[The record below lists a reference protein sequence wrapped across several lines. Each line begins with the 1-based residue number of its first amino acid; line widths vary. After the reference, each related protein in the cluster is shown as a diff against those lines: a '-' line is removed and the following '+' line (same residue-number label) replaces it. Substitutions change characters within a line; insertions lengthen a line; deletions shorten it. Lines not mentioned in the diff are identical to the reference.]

1 MITEDIRYI
10 GVNDHDIDLFEGQYQ
25 VPNGISYNSYVIMDE
40 KIAIMDT
47 VDKRKQTEFLENLE
61 TALAGRTPDYL
72 VISHME
78 PDHASSIQAV
88 VERYPE
94 ITLVGNAKTF
104 PMLKLYFDLDTSRAL
119 TVKEGDTLKL
129 GRHELT
135 FVMAPMVH
143 WPEVMV
149 SYDSCDKVLFSA
161 IISIL

>member
-1 MITEDIRYI
+1 
-10 GVNDHDIDLFEGQYQ
+10 
-25 VPNGISYNSYVIMDE
+25 MDE

-94 ITLVGNAKTF
+94 ITLVGNAE
-104 PMLKLYFDLDTSRAL
+104 DISDAE
-119 TVKEGDTLKL
+119 TVL
-129 GRHELT
+129 
-135 FVMAPMVH
+135 
-143 WPEVMV
+143 
-149 SYDSCDKVLFSA
+149 
-161 IISIL
+161 